1 CSVTAGGRPL
11 DHVDELGVG
20 QQLHVLG
27 SSDWHRG
34 NRLRLLAGPVDAD
47 IQTADVHRSVAVA
60 VDNIRLLVRK
70 LTPVGPA
77 ELVRRLQAVA
87 EHTVGAHARWQGLIG
102 EVSQSLE
109 VPVAMGIADVLV
121 QVADVFLGQG
131 VLALLGLNDGQGFLE
146 HEAGRVEVV
155 GAGPA
160 ALRVT
165 EPQRP
170 DEAQAKASTDEAEP
184 PNGPAAATKSL
195 TYLSFHAWL
204 RLCKKCRMTLQPRLP
219 PEVER
224 STDNVDAA
232 TPFDRLGLAEARD
245 HDAHSVIVTITG
257 VLKAAAPE
265 AAAVSHTKPSAKQWI
280 MFEWSRVAK
289 RVKSN
294 WAATNR
300 ATVRPQLYLDY
311 RGRTTFGI
319 QVSYSQT
326 PLALAVQFH
335 QWDTFKRLVQSAASH
350 PEAQQR
356 MLVASSCSA
365 RLSGTRRC
373 STRDFGNALEL
384 LVWSLTQAQYCPSH
398 LTECELLELFRL
410 TVRQSG
416 ANQIRLPQQL
426 LQRLCHAAMLDLVY
440 RNGAAV
446 HRIEAS
452 TALHRCAL
460 AALKCLAQHGML
472 MRYRDCWQAAV
483 LYHLLLCF
491 LTDSASVRELRSS
504 RRLRLL
510 LCLLLNAIYGDGVSL
525 PDSVF
530 ELADS
535 ATSCTRLFWRYYAV
549 IKGRPDAPAIDWADF
564 NALSSAHRR
573 FKRFCNKQPIRL
585 AILARNAVRK
595 RLLDC
600 LAALSNSTG
609 NFAGSVARL
618 PLKRRLRQAVEFMDE
633 KYLDDEI
640 SGILV
645 RIGCAN

>member
-1 CSVTAGGRPL
+1 MGQRHPAVSQESSGSEQHVRLSALHWAIVVGESEVAQRLLERKSRARP
-11 DHVDELGVG
+11 DISRINSYDGPELLNESSLTG
-20 QQLHVLG
+20 QQ
-27 SSDWHRG
+27 
-34 NRLRLLAGPVDAD
+34 
-47 IQTADVHRSVAVA
+47 QTEQ
-60 VDNIRLLVRK
+60 L
-70 LTPVGPA
+70 
-77 ELVRRLQAVA
+77 
-87 EHTVGAHARWQGLIG
+87 
-102 EVSQSLE
+102 
-109 VPVAMGIADVLV
+109 
-121 QVADVFLGQG
+121 
-131 VLALLGLNDGQGFLE
+131 
-146 HEAGRVEVV
+146 
-155 GAGPA
+155 
-160 ALRVT
+160 
-165 EPQRP
+165 
-170 DEAQAKASTDEAEP
+170 
-184 PNGPAAATKSL
+184 
-195 TYLSFHAWL
+195 
-204 RLCKKCRMTLQPRLP
+204 
-219 PEVER
+219 
-224 STDNVDAA
+224 
-232 TPFDRLGLAEARD
+232 
-245 HDAHSVIVTITG
+245 
-257 VLKAAAPE
+257 
-265 AAAVSHTKPSAKQWI
+265 
-280 MFEWSRVAK
+280 
-289 RVKSN
+289 
-294 WAATNR
+294 
-300 ATVRPQLYLDY
+300 VRPQLYLDY

-319 QVSYSQT
+319 QISYSQT

-356 MLVASSCSA
+356 MLVASSFSA

-398 LTECELLELFRL
+398 LTECELLELLRL
-410 TVRQSG
+410 TVRHSG

-460 AALKCLAQHGML
+460 AALKCLAQHGMS
-472 MRYRDCWQAAV
+472 MRYRDCWQAPSELPSLHRACCPS
-483 LYHLLLCF
+483 LIGRQLSMYHLLLCY

-600 LAALSNSTG
+600 LAALSKSTG

-640 SGILV
+640 SSIL
-645 RIGCAN
+645 